1 MKFDMCLKKKKKNA
15 FNGYIFKICSRVNT
29 YIHTYIHTHIYIYIY
44 IYIYGKLSSP
54 INFFSESCSL
64 RLQLNL

>member
-1 MKFDMCLKKKKKNA
+1 MKFDMYFKKKKCIQWL
-15 FNGYIFKICSRVNT
+15 YFKICSHVNT
-29 YIHTYIHTHIYIYIY
+29 YIHTYIYIYIY